1 MMRSVMLYFG
11 AVAATLAVPA
21 ARAASFECLIQPN
34 EVVEVRS
41 RAEGLI
47 ARVYVQRGD
56 AVKAGQALVELESSA
71 ERSGVAT
78 ARYRAEMNGRV
89 VAARERVAYATSK
102 ASRQSELRKQNFVAA
117 QAHDDALAEMRVAQ
131 ADLQDAQENQQ
142 LARLDYQHQVDLLNL
157 RTLRSPFDGV
167 VVDRMLNPGD
177 LTQYG
182 TEAKPILKVAQTD
195 PLRVEVVLPIDY
207 YRKLKLGMV
216 GEVIPE
222 RLGGRYPAQIK
233 VIDKVF
239 DAASGTFG
247 VRLELPNRQNAIP
260 GGIRCSVDFPDLAT
274 AERRTPV
281 SKPLP
286 SPAG

>member
-1 MMRSVMLYFG
+1 MRLRMLCAAAAMAAASG
-11 AVAATLAVPA
+11 AW
-21 ARAASFECLIQPN
+21 AASFECLIQPN
-34 EVVEVRS
+34 QVVEVRS

-47 ARVYVQRGD
+47 AKVYVQRGD
-56 AVKAGQALVELESSA
+56 PVKTNQVLVELESSA

-78 ARYRAEMNGRV
+78 AKYHAEMNGRV
-89 VAARERVAYATSK
+89 RAASERVEYSSAK
-102 ASRQSELRKQNFVAA
+102 AGRTGELRKQHFVAA
-117 QAHDDALAEMRVAQ
+117 QANDDAQAEMRVAQ
-131 ADLQDAQENQQ
+131 ADLLDAQENQQ

-182 TEAKPILKVAQTD
+182 TETKPILKIAQID

-207 YRKLKLGMV
+207 YRKLKIGMT
-216 GEVIPE
+216 GDIIPE
-222 RLGGRYPAQIK
+222 HLGGRHPARIK

-247 VRLELPNRQNAIP
+247 VRLELPNHAQTIP
-260 GGIRCSVDFPDLAT
+260 GGIRCQVDFPDLPT
-274 AERRTPV
+274 LDRRA
-281 SKPLP
+281 PLRKP
-286 SPAG
+286 SPAD

>member
-1 MMRSVMLYFG
+1 MRLVILCIG
-11 AVAATLAVPA
+11 AAAATLAVSA

-56 AVKAGQALVELESSA
+56 PVKAGQVLVELESSA

-78 ARYRAEMNGRV
+78 AKYRAEMSGRV
-89 VAARERVAYATSK
+89 AAARERVAYATSK
-102 ASRQSELRKQNFVAA
+102 ASRQGELRKQNFVAA
-117 QAHDDALAEMRVAQ
+117 QAHDDAQAEMRVAQ

-167 VVDRMLNPGD
+167 VMDRMLNPGD

-182 TEAKPILKVAQTD
+182 TETKPILKIAQIN
-195 PLRVEVVLPIDY
+195 PLRVEVVLPLDY
-207 YRKLKLGMV
+207 YRKLKVGMV
-216 GEVIPE
+216 GEVAPE
-222 RLGGRYPAQIK
+222 RLGGRYPAHVK

-260 GGIRCSVDFPDLAT
+260 GGIRCLVDFPDLPAV
-274 AERRTPV
+274 ERRSPA
-281 SKPLP
+281 SKPAA

>member
-1 MMRSVMLYFG
+1 MRLRMRLLCAAAAMAAASG
-11 AVAATLAVPA
+11 AW
-21 ARAASFECLIQPN
+21 AASFECLIQPN
-34 EVVEVRS
+34 QVVEVRS

-47 ARVYVQRGD
+47 AKVYVQRGD
-56 AVKAGQALVELESSA
+56 PVKANQVLVELESSA

-78 ARYRAEMNGRV
+78 AKFRAEMNGRV
-89 VAARERVAYATSK
+89 RAATERVQYASAK
-102 ASRQSELRKQNFVAA
+102 AGRTGELRKQNFVAA
-117 QAHDDALAEMRVAQ
+117 QANDDAQAEMRVAQ
-131 ADLQDAQENQQ
+131 ADLMDAQENQQ

-182 TEAKPILKVAQTD
+182 TETKPILKIAQID

-207 YRKLKLGMV
+207 YRKLKIGMT

-222 RLGGRYPAQIK
+222 RLGGRHPARVK

-247 VRLELPNRQNAIP
+247 VRLELPNHSLAIP
-260 GGIRCSVDFPDLAT
+260 GGIRCQVEFPELPAL
-274 AERRTPV
+274 ERRA
-281 SKPLP
+281 PLRQ
-286 SPAG
+286 PAPAD